1 MLFNPANWQRNDPLR
16 LNLPAGTTVAGAT
29 CEAAADGTTFCQLAV
44 PSTGIIGVK
53 TKNESAA
60 APKPIALPQTIET
73 KFYTAK
79 IDPDSGALVSLKCKP
94 SGRELLGGAA
104 NVIIADKSTGKE
116 PPGDFLDACAKR
128 QRLASSGDFK
138 STVTATEGPL
148 AITVEAT
155 GEFYGGGAS
164 KRVTRFFKDSPRIEF
179 ETDLKDIPNQT
190 VVFAEFPLASA
201 PAEIRRGIPFG
212 FSRDDGI
219 ISGIVPAVRW
229 CDYSSPGHGGVA
241 LLDRGLTG
249 REISTNI
256 PVIYF
261 LNTVDKYHGYANAWL
276 NGKGSHH
283 FEYALLAHDGDW
295 SAARVPQE
303 AWAYNCPVAVA
314 TGCKPV
320 AAQSFVQTSDN
331 VIVEAIRRDGAD
343 IEMRLVEAFGKAGKA
358 EVKMNLP
365 HTSAAL
371 TDLTGGHAQKL
382 TGGPSYK
389 FPVKPQQIVT
399 LRFRT
404 ATPVAA
410 IEPLLDWSELV
421 PTNKLA
427 ALHEYLPTAIG
438 HPPHGKE

>member
-1 MLFNPANWQRNDPLR
+1 
-16 LNLPAGTTVAGAT
+16 
-29 CEAAADGTTFCQLAV
+29 
-44 PSTGIIGVK
+44 
-53 TKNESAA
+53 
-60 APKPIALPQTIET
+60 
-73 KFYTAK
+73 
-79 IDPDSGALVSLKCKP
+79 
-94 SGRELLGGAA
+94 
-104 NVIIADKSTGKE
+104 
-116 PPGDFLDACAKR
+116 
-128 QRLASSGDFK
+128 
-138 STVTATEGPL
+138 
-148 AITVEAT
+148 
-155 GEFYGGGAS
+155 
-164 KRVTRFFKDSPRIEF
+164 
-179 ETDLKDIPNQT
+179 
-190 VVFAEFPLASA
+190 
-201 PAEIRRGIPFG
+201 
-212 FSRDDGI
+212 
-219 ISGIVPAVRW
+219 
-229 CDYSSPGHGGVA
+229 
-241 LLDRGLTG
+241 
-249 REISTNI
+249 
-256 PVIYF
+256 
-261 LNTVDKYHGYANAWL
+261 
-276 NGKGSHH
+276 
-283 FEYALLAHDGDW
+283 
-295 SAARVPQE
+295 
-303 AWAYNCPVAVA
+303 VAVA